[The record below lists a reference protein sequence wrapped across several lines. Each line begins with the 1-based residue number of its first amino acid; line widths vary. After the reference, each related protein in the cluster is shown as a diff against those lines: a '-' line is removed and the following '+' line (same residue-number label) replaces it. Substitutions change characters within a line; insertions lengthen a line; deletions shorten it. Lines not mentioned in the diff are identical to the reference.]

1 MDRGC
6 SNTNSL
12 NTELIQWKE
21 WDDGSDGQIVSS
33 PYHPLLTAAW
43 PQNST
48 RSCPRAS
55 AVLLPLAFQA
65 CTTGICI
72 GSVATA
78 EIHSQRKKRKKCSF
92 WIVPRRRNNQDA
104 IEERE
109 IGGTSFDRSSWM
121 ISPFHLLHTEGFFPH
136 SHRGFLCIVPSCW
149 TQLTQGNLIGN
160 RLRPSH
166 LIIAC
171 CFHFALLKDQ
181 FLVL

>member
-1 MDRGC
+1 MRWWVWWTD
-6 SNTNSL
+6 SL
-12 NTELIQWKE
+12 VTI
-21 WDDGSDGQIVSS
+21 SSS
-33 PYHPLLTAAW
+33 PYTAW

-48 RSCPRAS
+48 RSWTFLPTCFGS
-55 AVLLPLAFQA
+55 ARLVAFQA

-78 EIHSQRKKRKKCSF
+78 EILSQRKKRKKCSF

-109 IGGTSFDRSSWM
+109 IGCTSFDRFSWM
-121 ISPFHLLHTEGFFPH
+121 ILLLHTEGFFPH

-160 RLRPSH
+160 RQRPSH

-171 CFHFALLKDQ
+171 CL
-181 FLVL
+181 